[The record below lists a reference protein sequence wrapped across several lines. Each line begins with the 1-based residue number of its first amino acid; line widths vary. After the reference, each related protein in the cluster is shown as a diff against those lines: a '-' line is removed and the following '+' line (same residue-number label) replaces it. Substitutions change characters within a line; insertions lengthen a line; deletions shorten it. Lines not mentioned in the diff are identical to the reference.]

1 MSFPS
6 VRHRG
11 VLSGAVLA
19 LLLSTNLLA
28 QTPLRAL
35 TLSEALTRSAKLNPE
50 LAVLDFEVDAQ
61 EGRVRQAGAHPAP
74 EVGVLVENA
83 FGSGARSGFDAA
95 ETTLS
100 IGYAIER
107 GARERRLDVANAGSL
122 VLGAD
127 IQIRR
132 LDVAAETA
140 RRYLDVLSTQSH
152 VEQTRIASELGGQ
165 SLQAVHARVRAA
177 KVPPAEEARAQAQ
190 LARLK
195 LDEEHAEHELLTAR
209 QRLAAMWGS
218 LEPDFEVVN
227 GNLLVLP
234 ALESFEKL
242 RPRLQGNPLFARFV
256 NEKRLRESEVRM
268 AEMRRRPPWHVTA
281 GVRRF
286 EDLGDHAFILG
297 VTVPLSSPST
307 SSGARAEARAN
318 SDAVGAKESA
328 TRIQLDVELFALYQ
342 ELRHAYAEVETLRTE
357 VLPKMEEAARQSRY
371 AYERGRYSYVEWAG
385 AQREFLDAQRTL
397 HEAAAD
403 AHRLRIEIERLTG
416 TALSGNTIP

>member
-1 MSFPS
+1 MLFSS
-6 VRHRG
+6 DRRRG
-11 VLSGAVLA
+11 VLTGAALA
-19 LLLSTNLLA
+19 LLLSALVSA
-28 QTPLRAL
+28 QAPPRAL
-35 TLSEALTRSAKLNPE
+35 SLSEALTRSGAQNPD
-50 LAVLDFEVDAQ
+50 LAVANFEIDAQ
-61 EGRVRQAGAHPAP
+61 AGRIEQAGARAAP

-83 FGSGARSGFDAA
+83 FGSGARSGFDSA

-100 IGYAIER
+100 IGYAIQHR
-107 GARERRLDVANAGSL
+107 AREARLDVANAGSL

-140 RRYLDVLSTQSH
+140 RRYVEVLSNQAR
-152 VEQTRIASELGGQ
+152 VAQTRSASELGRQ
-165 SLQAVHARVRAA
+165 SLQAVQARVRAA
-177 KVPPAEEARAQAQ
+177 KVPPAEEARALAQ
-190 LARLK
+190 LARLN

-209 QRLAAMWGS
+209 RRLAAMWGS
-218 LEPDFEVVN
+218 VEPDFEVVS
-227 GNLLVLP
+227 GNLLTLP
-234 ALESFEKL
+234 ALESFENL

-256 NEKRLRESEVRM
+256 NERRLRESEMRM

-286 EDLGDHAFILG
+286 EDFGDHAFVLG
-297 VTVPLSSPST
+297 VTVPLSSPSGA
-307 SSGARAEARAN
+307 SGARAEARAN
-318 SDAVGAKESA
+318 ADAVGARESA

-342 ELRHAYAEVETLRTE
+342 ELRHAYAEVETLRTD

-371 AYERGRYSYVEWAG
+371 AYERGRYSYIEWAG
-385 AQREFLDAQRTL
+385 AQRELLDAQRAL

-416 TALSGNTIP
+416 TALGGNTIP

>member
-1 MSFPS
+1 MSLLP

-11 VLSGAVLA
+11 VASGAVVA
-19 LLLSTNLLA
+19 LLLSANLLA
-28 QTPLRAL
+28 QTPPRAL
-35 TLSEALTRSAKLNPE
+35 PLSEALARSAKQNPD
-50 LAVLDFEVDAQ
+50 LAVLDLEVDAQ

-83 FGSGARSGFDAA
+83 FGSRSRSGFDSA

-107 GARERRLDVANAGSL
+107 GARERRLDIANAGRQ
-122 VLGAD
+122 VLDAD
-127 IQIRR
+127 IQILR
-132 LDVAAETA
+132 LDIAAETA
-140 RRYLDVLSTQSH
+140 RRYLEVLSNQAR
-152 VEQTRIASELGGQ
+152 VEQTRSASTLGGQ
-165 SLQAVHARVRAA
+165 SLQAVQARVRAA

-218 LEPDFEVVN
+218 LEPDFDVVS
-227 GNLLVLP
+227 GNLLSLP
-234 ALESFEKL
+234 ALEAFEQL
-242 RPRLQGNPLFARFV
+242 RPRLQGNPMFSRFV
-256 NEKRLRESEVRM
+256 NEKRLREAELRM

-286 EDLGDHAFILG
+286 EDFGDHAFVLG
-297 VTVPLSSPST
+297 VTVPLSS
-307 SSGARAEARAN
+307 SSSAAGARAEARAN
-318 SDAVGAKESA
+318 SAAVGAKESA
-328 TRIQLDVELFALYQ
+328 TRVQLDVELFALYQ
-342 ELRHAYAEVETLRTE
+342 ELRHAYAEVETLRAE

-385 AQREFLDAQRTL
+385 AQREQLDAQRAL

-403 AHRLRIEIERLTG
+403 AHRLRIEVERLTG

>member
-6 VRHRG
+6 VRHSS

-19 LLLSTNLLA
+19 LLLSTNLSA
-28 QTPLRAL
+28 QQQPRSLML
-35 TLSEALTRSAKLNPE
+35 GEALARTAAQNPE
-50 LAVLDFEVDAQ
+50 LAILDFEVDAQ

-74 EVGVLVENA
+74 EVGVLIENA
-83 FGSGARSGFDAA
+83 FGSGARTGFDSA

-140 RRYLDVLSTQSH
+140 RRYLDVLSNQSR
-152 VEQTRIASELGGQ
+152 VEQTRNASELGGQ
-165 SLQAVHARVRAA
+165 SLQAVQRRVRAA

-218 LEPDFEVVN
+218 LEPDFDVVS
-227 GNLLVLP
+227 GNLLALP
-234 ALESFEKL
+234 ALEPFEKL

-256 NEKRLRESEVRM
+256 SEKRLRESEVRM
-268 AEMRRRPPWHVTA
+268 VEMRRRPPWHVTA

-297 VTVPLSSPST
+297 VTVPLSSPSA

-342 ELRHAYAEVETLRTE
+342 ELRHAYAEVDTLRTE

-385 AQREFLDAQRTL
+385 AQRELLDAQRTL

-416 TALSGNTIP
+416 TALSGNTLP

>member
-1 MSFPS
+1 MHFSS
-6 VRHRG
+6 DRRRG
-11 VLSGAVLA
+11 VLAGAALA
-19 LLLSTNLLA
+19 LLLSASAAA
-28 QTPLRAL
+28 QTPPRPL
-35 TLSEALTRSAKLNPE
+35 TLSEVLARSAAQNPE
-50 LAVLDFEVDAQ
+50 LAVLDFEAGAQ
-61 EGRVRQAGAHPAP
+61 EGRVRQAGARPAP

-83 FGSGARSGFDAA
+83 FGSGARSGFDSA

-107 GARERRLDVANAGSL
+107 GARERRLDIANAATL
-122 VLGAD
+122 VLGAE

-132 LDVAAETA
+132 LDIAAETA
-140 RRYLDVLSTQSH
+140 RRYLDVLSNQARVT
-152 VEQTRIASELGGQ
+152 QTRSASELGGQ
-165 SLQAVHARVRAA
+165 SLQAVQARVRAA

-190 LARLK
+190 LARLH

-218 LEPDFEVVN
+218 LEPDFEAVS
-227 GNLLVLP
+227 GNLLALP
-234 ALESFEKL
+234 ALEPFETL

-268 AEMRRRPPWHVTA
+268 AEMRRRPPWQLTA

-286 EDLGDHAFILG
+286 EDLGDHAFVLG
-297 VTVPLSSPST
+297 LTVPLSSPSGA
-307 SSGARAEARAN
+307 SGARAEARAN
-318 SDAVGAKESA
+318 ADAVGAKESA
-328 TRIQLDVELFALYQ
+328 TRVQLDVELFALYQ

-371 AYERGRYSYVEWAG
+371 AYERGRYGYVEWVG
-385 AQREFLDAQRTL
+385 AQRELLDSQRAL

-416 TALSGNTIP
+416 TALGGNTIP